1 LSCLIYNF
9 KVKIDIKMG
18 GSDPLFEE
26 SKVAGDALDMVDRM
40 HSMFIT
46 HPVYTCAAIGTF
58 FLSILIYVFMQ
69 R

>member
-1 LSCLIYNF
+1 
-9 KVKIDIKMG
+9 MG
-18 GSDPLFEE
+18 GTDPMFEE
-26 SKVAGDALDMVDRM
+26 AKVSGDMLDIVDRM

-58 FLSILIYVFMQ
+58 ILSILIYVFLQ